1 MEDSLIVNF
10 REKTVEF
17 EDGAVLIRKT
27 GMSKRDREGEKSQM
41 RLKQRESLIA
51 VMIAC

>member
-10 REKTVEF
+10 RENTVDKKVEEF

-27 GMSKRDREGEKSQM
+27 GMSKKAREGGGKA
-41 RLKQRESLIA
+41 R
-51 VMIAC
+51 